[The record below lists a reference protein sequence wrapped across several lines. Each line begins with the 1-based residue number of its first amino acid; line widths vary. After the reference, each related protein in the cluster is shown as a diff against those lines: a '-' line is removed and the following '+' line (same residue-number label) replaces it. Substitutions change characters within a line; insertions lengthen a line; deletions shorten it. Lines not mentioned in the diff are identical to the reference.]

1 MVGPAL
7 VVVAYLLGSISFGL
21 VAAKRAGI
29 DLRAVGSGNIGATNV
44 GRALGKGTGRAVML
58 LDALKGVVPVLA
70 ARLLLPADEWWMG
83 GVAVAAVLGHL
94 APIWHGFRGGKGV
107 ATTAGVML
115 VAVPAAG
122 LAMAVTYGVLRKSTK
137 RSSVGSLAGTLV
149 AVAVTAALRSGTPWR
164 DGPDAPRALLAT
176 AAAIAVMVFVRHA
189 SNIRRLLRGEEL
201 PS

>member
-1 MVGPAL
+1 VVGPAL
-7 VVVAYLLGSISFGL
+7 VVIAYLLGSVSFGL

-70 ARLLLPADEWWMG
+70 ARLLLPAEEHWMG

-115 VAVPAAG
+115 VAVPVAG
-122 LAMAVTYGVLRKSTK
+122 LAMALTYGVLRKATK

-149 AVAVTAALRSGTPWR
+149 AVAVTAVLRSGTPWR

>member
-1 MVGPAL
+1 MLGPAL

-29 DLRAVGSGNIGATNV
+29 DLRTVGSGNIGATNV
-44 GRALGKGTGRAVML
+44 GRALGKGTGRAVMV
-58 LDALKGVVPVLA
+58 LDALKGVLPVVA
-70 ARLLLPADEWWMG
+70 ARLLLPAQEWWIG

-122 LAMAVTYGVLRKSTK
+122 LAMAVTYGVLRKATK
-137 RSSVGSLAGTLV
+137 RSSVGSLVGTLV
-149 AVAVTAALRSGTPWR
+149 AVGVTAALRSGAPWR
-164 DGPDAPRALLAT
+164 DGPDAARALLVT
-176 AAAIAVMVFVRHA
+176 AGAIAVLVFVRHT
-189 SNIRRLLRGEEL
+189 SNIQRLLKGEEL